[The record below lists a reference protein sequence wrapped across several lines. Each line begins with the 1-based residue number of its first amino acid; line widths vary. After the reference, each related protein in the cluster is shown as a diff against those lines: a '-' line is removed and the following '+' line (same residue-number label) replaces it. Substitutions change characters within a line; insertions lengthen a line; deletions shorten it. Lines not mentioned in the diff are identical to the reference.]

1 MEMTKEY
8 TYSDGYNVTDNKIDF
23 KCRFN
28 EEWVSYFMNIARV
41 VATKSKDPNTKVGC
55 VVVDTTTKRIMA
67 TGYNGFPPGVNE
79 DKSRWERPTK
89 YDFVTH
95 AEQNCIAAA
104 ARFGIGLTGATMFV
118 TLHPCVDCAKLIA
131 SAGISN
137 IVFIESELERKQDR
151 DWIAHLENAKTI
163 FRESNITLIAVTE
176 AKPIVEAIPYEG
188 KYFMGKLNYKGSIAT
203 VDDLNTINPIIGDV
217 FYVNSEKAEYV
228 YWLGKWN
235 LLHETFE
242 DPNK

>member
-8 TYSDGYNVTDNKIDF
+8 TYSSGYETIDNEIDF
-23 KCRFN
+23 KCKFN

-41 VATKSKDPNTKVGC
+41 VATKSKDPSTKVGC
-55 VVVDTTTKRIMA
+55 VVVDTATKRIMA

-104 ARFGIGLTGATMFV
+104 ARFGICLTGATMFV

-151 DWIAHLENAKTI
+151 DWITHLENAKAI

-176 AKPIVEAIPYEG
+176 VKPIVEAPPPQPLS
-188 KYFMGKLNYKGSIAT
+188 FKGSVAT
-203 VDDLNTINPIIGDV
+203 VDDLNAIDPMIGDV
-217 FYVNSEKAEYV
+217 FYVNSEDTEYV
-228 YWLGKWN
+228 YWLGKWG
-235 LLHETFE
+235 LLYETFK
-242 DPNK
+242 DPNRFPYKQ

>member
-8 TYSDGYNVTDNKIDF
+8 TYSNGYRVINNEIFF
-23 KCRFN
+23 KYRFN

-41 VATKSKDPNTKVGC
+41 VATKSKDPSTKVGC
-55 VVVDTTTKRIMA
+55 VVVDTATKRIMA

-104 ARFGIGLTGATMFV
+104 ARFGICLTGATMFV

-151 DWIAHLENAKTI
+151 DWITHLENAKAI

-176 AKPIVEAIPYEG
+176 VKPIVEAPPPQPLS
-188 KYFMGKLNYKGSIAT
+188 FKGSVAT
-203 VDDLNTINPIIGDV
+203 VDDLNTVNPTIGDV
-217 FYVNSEKAEYV
+217 FHVNSANTEYV
-228 YWLGKWN
+228 YWLGKWG
-235 LLHETFE
+235 LLHETFK
-242 DPNK
+242 DPNRFPYK

>member
-8 TYSDGYNVTDNKIDF
+8 VYSNGYKVIDNEIFF

-41 VATKSKDPNTKVGC
+41 VATKSKDPSTKVGC
-55 VVVDTTTKRIMA
+55 VVVDTETKRIMA

-151 DWIAHLENAKTI
+151 DWITHLENAKAI
-163 FRESNITLIAVTE
+163 FRESNINLIAVTE
-176 AKPIVEAIPYEG
+176 VKPIAEALPCQPLA
-188 KYFMGKLNYKGSIAT
+188 FKGSVAT
-203 VDDLNTINPIIGDV
+203 VDDLNTVNPTIGDV
-217 FYVNSEKAEYV
+217 FYVNSENTEYV
-228 YWLGKWN
+228 YWLGKWG
-235 LLHETFE
+235 LLHETFK
-242 DPNK
+242 DPNSFPYK

>member
-8 TYSDGYNVTDNKIDF
+8 TYSNGYNISDNEIDF

-55 VVVDTTTKRIMA
+55 VVVDTATKRIMA
-67 TGYNGFPPGVNE
+67 TGYNGFPPGVIE

-104 ARFGIGLTGATMFV
+104 ARFGICLTGATMFV

-151 DWIAHLENAKTI
+151 DWITHLENAKAI

-176 AKPIVEAIPYEG
+176 AKPIIKAPPHGV
-188 KYFMGKLNYKGSIAT
+188 LNYKGSVAT
-203 VDDLNTINPIIGDV
+203 VDDLNTINPTIGDV
-217 FYVNSEKAEYV
+217 FYVNSEKTEYV
-228 YWLGKWN
+228 YWLNKWG
-235 LLHETFE
+235 LLYETFK